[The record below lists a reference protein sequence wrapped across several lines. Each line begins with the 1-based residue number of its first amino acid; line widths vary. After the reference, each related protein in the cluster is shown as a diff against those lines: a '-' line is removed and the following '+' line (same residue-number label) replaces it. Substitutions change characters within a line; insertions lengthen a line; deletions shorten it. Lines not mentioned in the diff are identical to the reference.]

1 MKKKRELYE
10 RMPLLIF
17 GSIFL
22 LIFLLSVLKKFVEGE
37 EWLVYADS
45 LELVVADVNG
55 QELTLRDLAFY
66 IAYDEMFVEEQAQIY
81 DAEDT
86 SRYWNLKTNNVYV
99 RQLSKQSVMEKA
111 VHDEIFYQLAM
122 AEKLELTQE
131 EEVQL
136 SNVQDAFWDNVMDN
150 DKLERLGVTEKDLND
165 TLRKIGFAQ
174 KYQGIYAAV
183 HQLDMEDLEIEGE
196 AYEMMLDDYSYQIK
210 EWVWN
215 KVNYGD
221 ITLVHK
227 KGIYN

>member
-111 VHDEIFYQLAM
+111 VHDEIFYQLAL

-196 AYEMMLDDYSYQIK
+196 AYKMMLDDYSYQIK

>member
-1 MKKKRELYE
+1 
-10 RMPLLIF
+10 
-17 GSIFL
+17 
-22 LIFLLSVLKKFVEGE
+22 
-37 EWLVYADS
+37 
-45 LELVVADVNG
+45 
-55 QELTLRDLAFY
+55 
-66 IAYDEMFVEEQAQIY
+66 
-81 DAEDT
+81 
-86 SRYWNLKTNNVYV
+86 
-99 RQLSKQSVMEKA
+99 
-111 VHDEIFYQLAM
+111 M

-196 AYEMMLDDYSYQIK
+196 AYKMMLDDYSYQIK

-227 KGIYN
+227 REFTIK

>member
-81 DAEDT
+81 DAVDT
-86 SRYWNLKTNNVYV
+86 SRYWNLKINNVYV

-165 TLRKIGFAQ
+165 TLRK
-174 KYQGIYAAV
+174 
-183 HQLDMEDLEIEGE
+183 
-196 AYEMMLDDYSYQIK
+196 
-210 EWVWN
+210 
-215 KVNYGD
+215 
-221 ITLVHK
+221 
-227 KGIYN
+227 

>member
-81 DAEDT
+81 DAVDT
-86 SRYWNLKTNNVYV
+86 SR
-99 RQLSKQSVMEKA
+99 
-111 VHDEIFYQLAM
+111 
-122 AEKLELTQE
+122 
-131 EEVQL
+131 
-136 SNVQDAFWDNVMDN
+136 
-150 DKLERLGVTEKDLND
+150 
-165 TLRKIGFAQ
+165 
-174 KYQGIYAAV
+174 
-183 HQLDMEDLEIEGE
+183 
-196 AYEMMLDDYSYQIK
+196 
-210 EWVWN
+210 
-215 KVNYGD
+215 
-221 ITLVHK
+221 
-227 KGIYN
+227 